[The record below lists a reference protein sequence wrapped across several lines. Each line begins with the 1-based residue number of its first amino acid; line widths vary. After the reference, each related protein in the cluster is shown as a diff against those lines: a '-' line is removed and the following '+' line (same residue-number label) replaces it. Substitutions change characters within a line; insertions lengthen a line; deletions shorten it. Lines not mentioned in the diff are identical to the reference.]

1 MYIHKMNIKSQVTEY
16 YTVDMEIRVSHQ
28 PR

>member
-1 MYIHKMNIKSQVTEY
+1 MNIKSQVTEY